1 MLAAL
6 GLVTG
11 LWMSAQPARADALGD
26 VQQLAA
32 SGKLAEAQS
41 RLDKLIATNPKDPQ
55 YLFLRG
61 VLLTEQRRTA
71 DAIKVFTQITEQFP
85 ELPEP
90 YNNLA
95 VLYAQQG
102 QFDKAR
108 GALEMA
114 IRTNPSY
121 ATAFENL
128 GDVYAKLASQSY
140 QKALQL
146 NSGNGDATEAKLALI
161 RQLFTAKSAPAGAAP
176 SGTAPASAAPA
187 TVAAAKPAPR
197 PVVAPAP
204 QPAPAVKPA
213 PQPVAPPKV
222 ASTKPTP
229 SVPAVSTAAAPADD
243 ADTAAV
249 ESAVRHWAKAWS
261 DKSLDAYFAS
271 YSPTYA
277 PAGQRHSAW
286 VSERRARIADKGHI
300 EVELEQ
306 LHVKVEGDKAIA
318 KFRQIYSSGS
328 LHFNSP
334 KTLRLEKMHGH
345 WRIVQE
351 GAS

>member
-1 MLAAL
+1 ML
-6 GLVTG
+6 GLVAG
-11 LWMSAQPARADALGD
+11 LSLPTQPARADALGD

-41 RLDKLIATNPKDPQ
+41 RLDKLIASNPKDPQ

-114 IRTNPSY
+114 IHTNPSY

-161 RQLFTAKSAPAGAAP
+161 RQLFTAKPMPAGAAP
-176 SGTAPASAAPA
+176 VPPAPEPKPA
-187 TVAAAKPAPR
+187 IVAVAKPAPR
-197 PVVAPAP
+197 PSVAPVTSTPQPALVAKPVP
-204 QPAPAVKPA
+204 QPAPVAKVASAKPA
-213 PQPVAPPKV
+213 PTSPAPVISNAE
-222 ASTKPTP
+222 
-229 SVPAVSTAAAPADD
+229 AD
-243 ADTAAV
+243 AV
-249 ESAVRHWAKAWS
+249 EAALHHWAKAWS

-271 YSPTYA
+271 YAPNYA
-277 PAGQRHSAW
+277 PAGQRHAAW
-286 VSERRARIADKGHI
+286 MSERRARIADKGHI
-300 EVELEQ
+300 EVQLEQ
-306 LHVKVEGDKAIA
+306 MHVKVEGDKAIA

-351 GAS
+351 GAG